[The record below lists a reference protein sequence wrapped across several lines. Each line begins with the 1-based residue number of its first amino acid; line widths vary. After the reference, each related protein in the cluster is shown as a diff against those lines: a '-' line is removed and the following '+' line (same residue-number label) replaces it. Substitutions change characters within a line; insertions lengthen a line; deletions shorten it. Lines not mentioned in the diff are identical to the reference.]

1 MASPW
6 CTREVMVACLVLS
19 AWMVLNL
26 GLNFFNKYV
35 LSPESK
41 GGLGFTF
48 PIFFSTFH
56 MVCRPAV
63 QARTTKY

>member
-1 MASPW
+1 
-6 CTREVMVACLVLS
+6 
-19 AWMVLNL
+19 MVLNL

-41 GGLGFTF
+41 KGLGFTF

-56 MVCRPAV
+56 MVRRAAQSATTGTAV
-63 QARTTKY
+63 